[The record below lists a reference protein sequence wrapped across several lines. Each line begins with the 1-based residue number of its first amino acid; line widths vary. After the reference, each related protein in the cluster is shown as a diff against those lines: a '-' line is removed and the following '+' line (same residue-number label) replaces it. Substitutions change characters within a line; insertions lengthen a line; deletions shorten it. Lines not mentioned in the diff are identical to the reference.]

1 MYRRPDHRLRKIWL
15 APLAAMAVAGC
26 SSGSGSSFGDRF
38 NQAVA
43 TGTPPALASAQPGEA
58 KTLDT
63 CPSVEIRQGAGT
75 LSINN
80 NAKDPS
86 AMQLRYQAAVVQT
99 ARECANVA
107 GNLTAKIGLHGR
119 LVLGPAGGP
128 GVVDVPIRYA
138 LVEEGPQPKTLWT
151 TLHRVPVTIAEGQ
164 SSVVFTHIEES
175 MSVPMPP
182 PATFDRY
189 IIYVGFDPIGAT
201 QEKKPPAR
209 KRAPKQS

>member
-1 MYRRPDHRLRKIWL
+1 MHRRPKHRFRNIWL
-15 APLAAMAVAGC
+15 APLAAAALAGC
-26 SSGSGSSFGDRF
+26 SSGTGSSFGERF
-38 NQAVA
+38 NQSVA
-43 TGTPPALASAQPGEA
+43 TGSPPVLASTPGGPPP
-58 KTLDT
+58 LDT

-75 LSINN
+75 LSVNN

-128 GVVDVPIRYA
+128 GVVDIPVRYA

-151 TLHRVPVTIAEGQ
+151 TMHRIPVTIAEGQ
-164 SSVVFTHIEES
+164 SSVTFTHIEES

-182 PATFDRY
+182 RAAFDRY
-189 IIYVGFDPIGAT
+189 IIYVGFDPIGAA

-209 KRAPKQS
+209 KRPARQS